1 MPKDQLSGK
10 VAVISGGSSGIGAA
24 AAYAFVAEGAHVVI
38 ADINVEAGQKIASEL
53 GELAEFVQLDVRNPD
68 DWQAAIVAA
77 QKIGSLTTL
86 VNSAGVSIPGS
97 IEDVD
102 LETFRAVVGINLE
115 GTFLGCKFAVEAM
128 KAGAGGSII
137 NIASTLGIRP
147 SGLFTAYASSKG
159 GVRML
164 TKTVALHCAQNDYN
178 IRCNAVLPGAIQTNM
193 IEEYVQMGERAGR
206 SRDDVIG
213 DFAKS
218 HPMKRIGR
226 ASEVAS
232 AIIYLASDASS
243 YTTGADIPVDGG
255 FLA

>member
-1 MPKDQLSGK
+1 
-10 VAVISGGSSGIGAA
+10 GAA
-24 AAYAFVAEGAHVVI
+24 AAQAFVAEGAHVVI
-38 ADINVEAGQKIASEL
+38 ADINTDAGEKIAAEL
-53 GELAEFVQLDVRNPD
+53 GEVAEFVRLDVRDPD
-68 DWQAAIVAA
+68 DWEAAIAAA

-102 LETFRAVVGINLE
+102 LETFRSVVGINLE
-115 GTFLGCKFAVEAM
+115 GTFLGCKFAVKAM
-128 KAGAGGSII
+128 KAGGGGSII
-137 NIASTLGIRP
+137 NIASTLGVRP
-147 SGLFTAYASSKG
+147 SGLFPAYASSKG

-164 TKTVALHCAQNDYN
+164 TRTVALHCAQNEYN

-193 IEEYVQMGERAGR
+193 IEEYVEMGERAGR
-206 SRDDVIG
+206 SREEVIG
-213 DFAKS
+213 DFAQS
-218 HPMKRIGR
+218 HPLKRIGK

-232 AIIYLASDASS
+232 AIVYLASDASS